1 MRSVLGGH
9 TRALWL
15 VCAAW
20 WELPQADHPQLVSD
34 ILDIVG
40 NSVTVTPIELPEAGG
55 TDAAAAAAAVDNQVR
70 RR

>member
-40 NSVTVTPIELPEAGG
+40 NSVTVTPIELPEAGVPN
-55 TDAAAAAAAVDNQVR
+55 AAAAAAVDNQAR